1 MQERLKRLQGEVDAL
16 ELRNLRLMEKLCR
29 EQREDLERTRLPLA
43 AVYHHISTE
52 KCDLGMRPQ
61 AFALASFPDY
71 NSTEKCDLGMRPQA
85 FALASFPDYNSTE
98 KCDLGMRPQAFALA
112 SFPDYNSTE
121 KCDLGMRLQAFA
133 LASSQAF
140 VLAPL
145 TCTVCA
151 FYTMNN
157 KNYRNR
163 LMDRGLGSESE
174 AKGCAGLAS

>member
-61 AFALASFPDY
+61 AFALASSQTF
-71 NSTEKCDLGMRPQA
+71 TLG
-85 FALASFPDYNSTE
+85 
-98 KCDLGMRPQAFALA
+98 
-112 SFPDYNSTE
+112 
-121 KCDLGMRLQAFA
+121 
-133 LASSQAF
+133 
-140 VLAPL
+140 PL
-145 TCTVCA
+145 TCNVCA
-151 FYTMNN
+151 FHTMNN

-163 LMDRGLGSESE
+163 LMNRGLGSKSF
-174 AKGCAGLAS
+174 

>member
-52 KCDLGMRPQ
+52 KCDLGMRLQ

-71 NSTEKCDLGMRPQA
+71 NSTEKCDLGMRP
-85 FALASFPDYNSTE
+85 
-98 KCDLGMRPQAFALA
+98 
-112 SFPDYNSTE
+112 
-121 KCDLGMRLQAFA
+121 QAFA

>member
-52 KCDLGMRPQ
+52 KCDLGMRLQ

-71 NSTEKCDLGMRPQA
+71 N
-85 FALASFPDYNSTE
+85 NTE